1 MNENTLTRN
10 ALTRNALSIAALHLG
25 PRNKAARNVRSLSR
39 AFQGDESLIRLNALG
54 KDGKTSLMYAAR
66 KGDIHK
72 VTFLLGYEINPNVQD
87 NQGMTA
93 LMYAAHGGHLP
104 CVEAL
109 LQGGA
114 NPNLAAHLPPE
125 ANFQGDRAQLQ
136 GYTAIVFAGI
146 RGHTTTVAALEA
158 AGASLILPN
167 GKTIITTACLTG
179 REIDDGDIIILNA
192 LLRAGIR
199 VQPMDVREAFQ
210 GNFDDGGG
218 GSPFQYPFEV
228 RLMQGLIRQNQN
240 RDARLAII
248 TASGLPY
255 GQEEYAIL
263 NNTVDNPEEV
273 LNIVPVVPGLHG
285 QMQGGRRKRRT
296 RRTKRGSRRR

>member
-1 MNENTLTRN
+1 MNKN

-25 PRNKAARNVRSLSR
+25 RHDETARKVRSLSR
-39 AFQGDESLIRLNALG
+39 ALQGEEPLIRLNALG

-72 VTFLLGYEINPNVQD
+72 VTSLLGYGINPNVQD

-146 RGHTTTVAALEA
+146 RGHATTVAALEA

-179 REIDDGDIIILNA
+179 REIDDGDIITLKA

-199 VQPMDVREAFQ
+199 VQPMDVQEAFQ

-218 GSPFQYPFEV
+218 GSPFQYQFEI
-228 RLMQGLIRQNQN
+228 RLMQGLIRQNPN

-248 TASGLPY
+248 TATNLPY
-255 GQEEYAIL
+255 GQEEFDVL
-263 NNTVDNPEEV
+263 NNAVDNPQAV
-273 LNIVPVVPGLHG
+273 LDMVPVVQGFQG
-285 QMQGGRRKRRT
+285 QMRGGRRKRRT
-296 RRTKRGSRRR
+296 RRAKCGSRRR